1 MQKIR
6 GILNTKISGKRCCV
20 IGEKKEI
27 SLNSGGILCNNR
39 CCNTP
44 VLGYDIIILNNNT
57 YMSTISVPL
66 TPELEEKLDNLVE
79 QGVGENRAAVMR
91 RALKRLSEEEA
102 IEAVLRAQK
111 EPYLKGDLRTLMRK
125 LK

>member
-1 MQKIR
+1 
-6 GILNTKISGKRCCV
+6 
-20 IGEKKEI
+20 
-27 SLNSGGILCNNR
+27 
-39 CCNTP
+39 
-44 VLGYDIIILNNNT
+44 
-57 YMSTISVPL
+57 MSTISVPL